1 MQIIFG
7 QLAGVFQGMNSGSIS
22 PESFSH
28 TLASYVLYFVYLAIA
43 EFVSPHTSIAL
54 YLLTRSAD
62 SCLYLHRRIHL
73 LVTLLSISVQE
84 C

>member
-7 QLAGVFQGMNSGSIS
+7 QLAGVFQGLNSGSI

-43 EFVSPHTSIAL
+43 EFVSPRTSIAL